1 MEIKMNSKRGKLITQ
16 CLALLALW
24 LQTSLVMATVQA
36 SLDRSK
42 VYEGEAFTLTIT
54 SDGSQRA
61 MPDLS
66 LLENDFQILGSGS
79 SQQMQVINGAVS
91 SRTSWNIQLQAKG
104 VGQFL
109 IPSLRIGKDLTN
121 PIQVFV
127 SVPPEVSMDSDNQ
140 PVFVEVEIV
149 PSEKPVY
156 LQQQVI
162 YTVRL
167 FFQRPLLEGSLSSP
181 AAEHA
186 IVEQLSEDNQYSIKR
201 GGKSYKVIERRYAVF
216 PEKSGKFVLPPIRF
230 SGRLASPPSQQRK
243 PDFALP
249 DIDPAMKRFFGSDPF
264 GGNGFDRFFD
274 RGKSVTLQSKA
285 ITIDVLPRSHSYA
298 SPNWLPAAEL
308 ELVDSWADQP
318 PEFKVGEPVSR
329 TLSIK
334 AKGVLATLL
343 PELEIADAEG
353 VSIYPEKP
361 VTETH
366 TDGTWVYG
374 QSNLTISYMPTRA
387 GSLDIPEMRLS
398 WWDTESGVERTSVL
412 PKWKLEILP
421 GKDLPANDI
430 ASEADV
436 QIVDSTGAGKQLDPS
451 TLNNDD
457 VSITEQERTWLNQ
470 IKEYWLLLL
479 VLAMAVLLA
488 MFWMRHRSM
497 QKPAD
502 RIDNAGFAPEKSA
515 VNLQTNRQLI
525 QQLRKACSENNASS
539 TADILL
545 QMAALARPESPPQTL
560 PALAAM
566 LETGGEELRNLDRF
580 LYATKSADWD
590 GYAFYE
596 SFKKG
601 LVFRVDEKPVH
612 AGLAPLY
619 PE

>member
-1 MEIKMNSKRGKLITQ
+1 MNSKRGRLITQ
-16 CLALLALW
+16 CLAILVLL
-24 LQTSLVMATVQA
+24 LQTSLVMASVYA

-79 SQQMQVINGAVS
+79 SQQMQVINGVVS
-91 SRTSWNIQLQAKG
+91 SQTSWNIQLLAKG
-104 VGQFL
+104 AGQFL

-127 SVPPEVSMDSDNQ
+127 SAPPEVSVDSDGQ

-162 YTVRL
+162 YIVRL
-167 FFQRPLLEGSLSSP
+167 VFQRPLLEGSLSSP
-181 AAEHA
+181 VAEHA
-186 IVEQLSEDNQYSIKR
+186 IVEQLSEDNQYSINR
-201 GGKSYKVIERRYAVF
+201 GEKSYKVIERRYAIF
-216 PEKSGKFVLPPIRF
+216 PEKSGGFVIPPIRF
-230 SGRLASPPSQQRK
+230 SGRLASPPSQQRQ
-243 PDFALP
+243 PGFSPP
-249 DIDPAMKRFFGSDPF
+249 DIDPAMKRFFGSDSF
-264 GGNGFDRFFD
+264 GGSGFDRFFD
-274 RGKSVTLQSKA
+274 RGKSVALQSKA
-285 ITIDVLPRSHSYA
+285 ITIDVLPRSDSYA

-329 TLSIK
+329 TISIK

-343 PELEIADAEG
+343 PEFEIADVEG
-353 VSIYPEKP
+353 VSIYPEQP
-361 VTETH
+361 VTESR

-398 WWDTESGVERTSVL
+398 WWDTERGVERTSVL

-421 GKDLPANDI
+421 GKDLPVNDI
-430 ASEADV
+430 AAEPDV
-436 QIVDSTGAGKQLDPS
+436 QNVDSTGAGKQLDPS
-451 TLNNDD
+451 TSNNDD
-457 VSITEQERTWLNQ
+457 VGIIEQERTWLSQ
-470 IKEYWLLLL
+470 LMEYWLLLL
-479 VLAMAVLLA
+479 VLAMAVILV
-488 MFWMRHRSM
+488 MFWLRRRST
-497 QKPAD
+497 QKPAG
-502 RIDNAGFAPEKSA
+502 RIDDAGFSPEKSA
-515 VNLQTNRQLI
+515 VKLQTNRQLI
-525 QQLRKACSENNASS
+525 QQLRKACSENNACSS
-539 TADILL
+539 ADIVL

-560 PALAAM
+560 TALATM
-566 LETGGEELRNLDRF
+566 LKSGGEELRNLDRF
-580 LYATKSADWD
+580 LYATKSHDWN

-596 SFKKG
+596 RFKEG
-601 LVFRVDEKPVH
+601 LDFRVDAKPVR